1 MPHTDEAIVF
11 EDYFWCGLG
20 FPVHLFL
27 RDLLELWVVSLCN
40 LHPNTILHISIF
52 IHFCEA
58 YLRILPHFNLFR
70 HLFWLKKRGGGG
82 SKVVGGVY
90 LQLRDGMAGEYL
102 TVPLNTSLKGWNT
115 RWLHMKQS
123 HPAVH
128 CNADHIPESQR
139 SWSET
144 PSSTDMEQVRELLG
158 LIKGMKTN
166 SGLVAASFIV
176 RRV

>member
-1 MPHTDEAIVF
+1 M
-11 EDYFWCGLG
+11 
-20 FPVHLFL
+20 
-27 RDLLELWVVSLCN
+27 
-40 LHPNTILHISIF
+40 
-52 IHFCEA
+52 
-58 YLRILPHFNLFR
+58 
-70 HLFWLKKRGGGG
+70 
-82 SKVVGGVY
+82 VGGVY

-166 SGLVAASFIV
+166 GGLVVASFIV
-176 RRV
+176 RLV